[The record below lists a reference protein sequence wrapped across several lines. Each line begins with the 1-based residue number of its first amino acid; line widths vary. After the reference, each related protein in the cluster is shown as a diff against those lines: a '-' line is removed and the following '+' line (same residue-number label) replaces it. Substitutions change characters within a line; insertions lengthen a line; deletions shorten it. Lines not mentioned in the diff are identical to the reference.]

1 VASIAAVATASG
13 YSRQQIRDLERLG
26 VIPPAERAP
35 NGYRSFDATHIRALR
50 VYRGVA
56 AAVGPVEARRVLG
69 EAWTLPL
76 ADAAALL
83 GALHVG
89 LARERE
95 QAEAALRAL
104 RTIRS
109 EGRGRTQPDDVALTI
124 AELAD
129 ALGVRASTLRFWEQ
143 EGLVAPDRV
152 TSRGA
157 RSYPPTAVRE
167 ARIVA
172 ALRAAGHRI
181 PAVRSTIDAI
191 RRSAHLDDPERSL
204 GQRIEA
210 LAQRTLALLEAG
222 ADAAALLRER
232 V

>member
-1 VASIAAVATASG
+1 MASIAAVATASG

-35 NGYRSFDATHIRALR
+35 NGYRSFGATHIRALR

-56 AAVGPVEARRVLG
+56 AAVGPVEARRVLR

-76 ADAAALL
+76 PDAAVLL

-109 EGRGRTQPDDVALTI
+109 EGHGRTQPDDVAFTI

-157 RSYPPTAVRE
+157 RSYPPAAVRE

-172 ALRAAGHRI
+172 ALRAAGYRI

-191 RRSAHLDDPERSL
+191 RRSARLDDPERSL
-204 GQRIEA
+204 VQRIEA

>member
-1 VASIAAVATASG
+1 MTSIAAVATASG

-26 VIPPAERAP
+26 VIPPAERGP

-50 VYRGVA
+50 VYRGAA
-56 AAVGPVEARRVLG
+56 AAVGPVEARRVLR

-109 EGRGRTQPDDVALTI
+109 EGHGRAQPDDVALTI

-157 RSYPPTAVRE
+157 RSYPPAAARE

-172 ALRAAGHRI
+172 ALRAAGYRI

-191 RRSAHLDDPERSL
+191 RRSARLDDPERSL
-204 GQRIEA
+204 VQRIEA

>member
-1 VASIAAVATASG
+1 MTSIAAVATASG

-26 VIPPAERAP
+26 VIPPAERGP
-35 NGYRSFDATHIRALR
+35 NGYRRFTATHVRALR

-56 AAVGPVEARRVLG
+56 AAVGPVDARRVLR

-76 ADAAALL
+76 AEAAALL

-95 QAEAALRAL
+95 QAEAALHAL
-104 RTIRS
+104 RSIRA
-109 EGRGRTQPDDVALTI
+109 EGSGGRRTDDVALTI
-124 AELAD
+124 AELGD

-143 EGLVAPDRV
+143 EGLVSPDRV

-157 RSYPPTAVRE
+157 RSYPPAAVRE

-172 ALRAAGHRI
+172 ALRAAGHGI
-181 PAVRSTIDAI
+181 PAVRSTIDAV
-191 RRSAHLDDPERSL
+191 RGSADLRDPERAL
-204 GQRIEA
+204 AQRIEA

>member
-1 VASIAAVATASG
+1 M
-13 YSRQQIRDLERLG
+13 
-26 VIPPAERAP
+26 
-35 NGYRSFDATHIRALR
+35 
-50 VYRGVA
+50 
-56 AAVGPVEARRVLG
+56 
-69 EAWTLPL
+69 
-76 ADAAALL
+76 
-83 GALHVG
+83 
-89 LARERE
+89 
-95 QAEAALRAL
+95 
-104 RTIRS
+104 
-109 EGRGRTQPDDVALTI
+109 
-124 AELAD
+124 AD

-157 RSYPPTAVRE
+157 RSYPPAAVRE